1 MTRGEDHLLFDPTTA
16 WMLDGDIVDHG
27 AGDPQE
33 DGYVLLTGGKS
44 PFDDH
49 AMSVTKEFQHKSGL
63 KVGDQNLW
71 YILILSCKAN
81 NSD

>member
-1 MTRGEDHLLFDPTTA
+1 MLFDPTTA
-16 WMLDGDIVDHG
+16 WMLDGDCKVRPRL

-49 AMSVTKEFQHKSGL
+49 ALSVRKEIQHKSLVGF
-63 KVGDQNLW
+63 GDQNLA
-71 YILILSCKAN
+71 IF
-81 NSD
+81 